1 MFWVK
6 VILFKLHKWLIDS
19 FFLIIV
25 KILMFVNINFPND

>member
-6 VILFKLHKWLIDS
+6 VIFFKLYKWLIDF

-25 KILMFVNINFPND
+25 KILMFVNINFLND